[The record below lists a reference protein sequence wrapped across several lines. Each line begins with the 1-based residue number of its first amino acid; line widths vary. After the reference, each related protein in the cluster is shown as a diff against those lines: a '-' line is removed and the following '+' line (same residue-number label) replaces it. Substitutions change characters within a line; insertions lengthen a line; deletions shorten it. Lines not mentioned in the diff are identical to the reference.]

1 MAHIPD
7 GVLSLPVLLGGGVL
21 AVGGLAL
28 ALSRLDERDIP
39 KTAILAAVFFV
50 TSLVSVPIGPSSVHL
65 LLSGLI
71 GIVLGLAAIPAIFV
85 GLLLQAV
92 LFGFGG
98 LTALGVDVVDIA
110 FPGTILGLLAAPL
123 LARTS
128 SLAAA
133 LLAGAVA
140 AASVVGTAGCV
151 TLALALSS
159 PDYLPSL
166 RLVALTYLPLAAVEA
181 VVTGFV
187 VAYLKQ
193 VKPEIL
199 AAPSREVLG

>member
-7 GVLSLPVLLGGGVL
+7 GVLSLPVLLGGGLL
-21 AVGGLAL
+21 AAGGLAL
-28 ALSRLDERDIP
+28 AVVRLDERDIP

-50 TSLVSVPIGPSSVHL
+50 VSLVAVPIGPSSVHL

-98 LTALGVDVVDIA
+98 LTSLGVDVVDIA
-110 FPGTILGLLAAPL
+110 FPGVILGGLAAPL
-123 LARTS
+123 LART
-128 SLAAA
+128 
-133 LLAGAVA
+133 AGVVAGVVAGTVA
-140 AASVVGTAGCV
+140 AAAVVATAGCV
-151 TLALALSS
+151 SLALALSS
-159 PDYLPSL
+159 ADYLPSL
-166 RLVALTYLPLAAVEA
+166 KVIALTYVPLALVEA

-199 AAPSREVLG
+199 AAPPREVLG